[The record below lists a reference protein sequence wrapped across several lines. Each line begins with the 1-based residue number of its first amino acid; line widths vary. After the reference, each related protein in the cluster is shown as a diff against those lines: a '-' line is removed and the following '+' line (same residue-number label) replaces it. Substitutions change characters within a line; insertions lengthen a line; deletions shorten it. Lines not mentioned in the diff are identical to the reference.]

1 MGGRRTTKEE
11 LAQLETFTK
20 EGLTARDIA
29 QKLDRSP
36 AAIRNLRYK
45 KQLVIRAQDETKALF
60 QKRDELIK
68 VVNNLHREK
77 TALDSETDI
86 LKKEKTKLE
95 GIIAWDRLLLEGTLS
110 DALVNLKQ
118 QRPDLFTISNQEQ
131 IAKLV
136 GHVLRMILS

>member
-1 MGGRRTTKEE
+1 MGGRRTTKAE
-11 LAQLETFTK
+11 LAQLEALTE

-45 KQLVIRAQDETKALF
+45 KQLAVRVQDETKALF
-60 QKRDELIK
+60 QQRDELNKI
-68 VVNNLHREK
+68 VNNLHREK

-131 IAKLV
+131 IAKLM